1 MMKTVTILFLLILTS
16 MLFYQAAHVQMAIRK
31 DYECEILERD
41 FFIKDCYRNVE
52 LNLEDREMIA
62 GTNE

>member
-1 MMKTVTILFLLILTS
+1 MKAVTILMLLFLIS
-16 MLFYQAAHVQMAIRK
+16 MLFDQAAVGSMAIRK